1 MGTIM
6 DDIVRKDVTERL
18 CRITGYR
25 GLAFLFLSG
34 ETPVDRAPN
43 HARQTREVLDR
54 LSGMLAD
61 IGSSP
66 ADLLSVTI
74 WIAEIGCR
82 DAVATVWDDWL
93 GSLPAPTLSLIEG
106 GMISAGKLVEIGFVA
121 RRHFPTIRDT
131 AMPTIERLVVNENPR
146 ISRVVRYGD
155 LIFLAGVTA
164 PDPSPDFRTQ
174 VRQVLAR
181 IDGFLAEAGSDKH
194 HILSCTNWLADVRNI
209 GLMNEVWDE
218 WVSKESPP
226 ARATVEAR
234 LANPQLC
241 IEIGIIAAA
250 VK

>member
-1 MGTIM
+1 MH
-6 DDIVRKDVTERL
+6 DIVRKDVTERL

-25 GLAFLFLSG
+25 DLAFLFLSG
-34 ETPVDRAPN
+34 ETPIDRTPD
-43 HARQTREVLDR
+43 HARQAREVLDR
-54 LSGMLAD
+54 LAVMLAD

-66 ADLLSVTI
+66 AELLSVTI
-74 WIAEIGCR
+74 WIANISWR
-82 DAVATVWDDWL
+82 DAVADVWGDWI
-93 GSLPAPTLSLIEG
+93 GSHPAPTLSFVEG
-106 GMISAGKLVEIGFVA
+106 GMISTGKLVEIGFVA
-121 RRHFPTIRDT
+121 RRHIQTTKDA
-131 AMPTIERLVVNENPR
+131 AMPTIEHLVPNDKPR

-164 PDPSPDFRTQ
+164 PDPSPDFRMQ
-174 VRQVLAR
+174 MRQVFAR

-234 LANPQLC
+234 LASPQLY
-241 IEIGIIAAA
+241 IEIGIVAAP
-250 VK
+250 VR